1 MLKFEGEY
9 TSEKQKMIN
18 EEDQKFADAQMKM
31 SEEMA
36 NSEGDGVF
44 IMMKYQDILAPQYAF
59 EQVKAH
65 AEYLSTTENGEFVY
79 DSGYKLLTG
88 DESAGNKD
96 LTLGLTAM
104 AMVILCLTYV
114 YAAEYQT
121 GANVLLKTSAKGRE
135 DTFLRKFAIGLI
147 IVTIIYVLTYS
158 PYFYNVLNAYGTRG
172 IDAPICS
179 LEAFSNWGMS
189 IKGYLIFIS
198 IGRYVALVFAMLII
212 YFLSSKL
219 KSVISAFLA
228 STAVL
233 VLPVLLSLLGIGFF
247 DYVLLNPILIGN
259 L

>member
-1 MLKFEGEY
+1 
-9 TSEKQKMIN
+9 
-18 EEDQKFADAQMKM
+18 
-31 SEEMA
+31 
-36 NSEGDGVF
+36 
-44 IMMKYQDILAPQYAF
+44 
-59 EQVKAH
+59 
-65 AEYLSTTENGEFVY
+65 
-79 DSGYKLLTG
+79 
-88 DESAGNKD
+88 
-96 LTLGLTAM
+96 
-104 AMVILCLTYV
+104 YV